1 MRGPGDTTAAART
14 TPAGSKRAV
23 STRTRSIWLWQLVL
37 AAAVV
42 VIMLVITTLD
52 RDRLT
57 EPPLIVG
64 ATMLILISAAVMF
77 IPWDRLSRDAVVAVP
92 LVDTFAVGVMSQ
104 GGELRLEFLW
114 CFPVAWIATHFPARW
129 LGAAF
134 ALISAVILF
143 EAVGAGA
150 TSSITLRFAIVVL
163 CLAFLGVLFRQ
174 MSRRTTAMKSLL
186 RSQADRTQRTLA
198 RVSAQQER
206 ATQMFD
212 GVPIAI
218 ARVTPNG
225 DLVSPN
231 AAYLTLYGI
240 DPDDPTQPPRTV
252 DYESQRGR
260 ALSAD
265 ERPVHRAA
273 RGEHL
278 DGERGWVFD
287 TTGQWRAVSVSTRPL
302 PPVGDESPSTLLMVQ
317 DVTELTQERR
327 GRENLAAVVSHE
339 LRTPITVM
347 LGNVDLMRDDDN
359 LTPEQTGRLDTIDR
373 AAERMLALISSI
385 LTTDRDT
392 SVPHEPVSLVSL
404 LRESVT
410 SFSAAART
418 RDQSLTLDIAGT
430 FRLAGDAFRLRQL
443 IDNILSNAVKYTPN
457 GGTIRVSARTHDRQ
471 IEVSI
476 SDSGLGIAEEDIP
489 HLFDDYF
496 RAQEAVGSGLPGSGL
511 GMGIAKAI
519 AEAHGGTIRVE
530 STVGRGTTVTIT
542 LPEDTA

>member
-1 MRGPGDTTAAART
+1 
-14 TPAGSKRAV
+14 
-23 STRTRSIWLWQLVL
+23 
-37 AAAVV
+37 
-42 VIMLVITTLD
+42 
-52 RDRLT
+52 
-57 EPPLIVG
+57 
-64 ATMLILISAAVMF
+64 
-77 IPWDRLSRDAVVAVP
+77 
-92 LVDTFAVGVMSQ
+92 
-104 GGELRLEFLW
+104 
-114 CFPVAWIATHFPARW
+114 
-129 LGAAF
+129 
-134 ALISAVILF
+134 
-143 EAVGAGA
+143 
-150 TSSITLRFAIVVL
+150 
-163 CLAFLGVLFRQ
+163 
-174 MSRRTTAMKSLL
+174 
-186 RSQADRTQRTLA
+186 
-198 RVSAQQER
+198 
-206 ATQMFD
+206 
-212 GVPIAI
+212 
-218 ARVTPNG
+218 
-225 DLVSPN
+225 
-231 AAYLTLYGI
+231 
-240 DPDDPTQPPRTV
+240 
-252 DYESQRGR
+252 
-260 ALSAD
+260 
-265 ERPVHRAA
+265 
-273 RGEHL
+273 
-278 DGERGWVFD
+278 
-287 TTGQWRAVSVSTRPL
+287 
-302 PPVGDESPSTLLMVQ
+302 MVQ

-457 GGTIRVSARTHDRQ
+457 GGTIRVAARTHDQQ

>member
-1 MRGPGDTTAAART
+1 M
-14 TPAGSKRAV
+14 

-42 VIMLVITTLD
+42 VIMLVITVLD
-52 RDRLT
+52 T
-57 EPPLIVG
+57 ENLSHTSLLVGSALIIV
-64 ATMLILISAAVMF
+64 ISAVVLF
-77 IPWDRLSRDAVVAVP
+77 VPWDQIPRDTVIVVP
-92 LVDTFAVGVMSQ
+92 LVDTFAVGVMAQDS
-104 GGELRLEFLW
+104 GLRLEFLW
-114 CFPVAWIATHFPARW
+114 CFPIAWIATHFSVRW

-134 ALISAVILF
+134 ALISTVILLDAV
-143 EAVGAGA
+143 EAGM
-150 TSSITLRFAIVVL
+150 SSTITLRFAIVLL

-174 MSRRTTAMKSLL
+174 MARRATAMKALL
-186 RSQADRTQRTLA
+186 RSQAGRTQRTLG
-198 RVSAQQER
+198 RVSAQQAR

-212 GVPIAI
+212 GVNIAI
-218 ARVTPNG
+218 ARVTPSG

-231 AAYLTLYGI
+231 AAYLELYGI
-240 DPDDPTQPPRTV
+240 DLDDPTQPPRTI

-260 ALSAD
+260 ALSTH
-265 ERPVHRAA
+265 ERPVSRAA

-287 TTGQWRAVSVSTRPL
+287 AHGQWRAVSVSTRPL

-347 LGNVDLMRDDDN
+347 LGNVDLMRDDSN
-359 LTPEQTGRLDTIDR
+359 LTAEQTDRLDTIDR

-385 LTTDRDT
+385 LSTDRDT
-392 SVPHEPVSLVSL
+392 SVPHEPVSLVTL

-430 FRLAGDAFRLRQL
+430 FRLTGDAFRLRQL

-457 GGTIRVSARTHDRQ
+457 GGSIRVSARAQDGN
-471 IEVSI
+471 IEVAI
-476 SDSGLGIAEEDIP
+476 SDSGLGIAAEDIP

-496 RAQEAVGSGLPGSGL
+496 RAEEAVGSGLPGSGL

-519 AEAHGGTIRVE
+519 AESHGGSIRVE

-542 LPEDTA
+542 LPEATS

>member
-77 IPWDRLSRDAVVAVP
+77 IPWDRVSRDAVVAVP

-150 TSSITLRFAIVVL
+150 TSRITLRFAIVVL

-373 AAERMLALISSI
+373 AAERI
-385 LTTDRDT
+385 
-392 SVPHEPVSLVSL
+392 SLVSL

-457 GGTIRVSARTHDRQ
+457 GGTIRVAARTHDQQ